1 MARNNPVAIC
11 TIRQSPKRDPKFHHV
26 ERLEGA
32 GRSTKAPLAILKR
45 GCWSRIG
52 LYIKFYGFV
61 RGPDL
66 IW

>member
-11 TIRQSPKRDPKFHHV
+11 TIKHKPSKDPKFHQE

-45 GCWSRIG
+45 GCCSRIG
-52 LYIKFYGFV
+52 LCIKFCKFV
-61 RGPDL
+61 GDPD
-66 IW
+66 